1 MAGGQLAADRPANP
15 LADVVGA
22 GSWSIRAARANASFS
37 AAMRTWREARADAVP
52 CACSRVLALGSNR
65 SADGPWCSAP
75 DTGNM
80 ERRERWFSDGA
91 SALRRTLT
99 AMGMEDS
106 LPSGG
111 QFYACPLCLMAYGR
125 DAFQGGVFSD
135 EHVPPRAAGGRVL
148 VLTCRR
154 CNNTAGAAMDADAA
168 GRETVHDFLAGRPS
182 GRDLRAEFAVGEVAI
197 RGNIN
202 NVNGAIMMSVVPKA
216 NNSKDIT
223 RMTQTLTQWADE
235 GASGRIGFRFLG
247 RMSPT
252 AARHSSAR
260 AAYLAAFAALGWRY
274 VFLASLNPLRVQLAA
289 PAQSILPPI
298 EFFDP
303 AAPRE
308 CRQLLVVQEPAE
320 MRSLAVVLGRHTVF
334 LPWATEPKSFDELAA
349 ALEWYSALPASHR
362 QCVRKRIPWPSEPR
376 YALD

>member
-1 MAGGQLAADRPANP
+1 MEAGGK
-15 LADVVGA
+15 
-22 GSWSIRAARANASFS
+22 
-37 AAMRTWREARADAVP
+37 
-52 CACSRVLALGSNR
+52 
-65 SADGPWCSAP
+65 
-75 DTGNM
+75 
-80 ERRERWFSDGA
+80 
-91 SALRRTLT
+91 
-99 AMGMEDS
+99 
-106 LPSGG
+106 
-111 QFYACPLCLMAYGR
+111 
-125 DAFQGGVFSD
+125 
-135 EHVPPRAAGGRVL
+135 
-148 VLTCRR
+148 
-154 CNNTAGAAMDADAA
+154 GAA
-168 GRETVHDFLAGRPS
+168 

-235 GASGRIGFRFLG
+235 GASGRIGFRFVG

-252 AARHSSAR
+252 AARLSSAR

-274 VFLASLNPLRVQLAA
+274 VFLACLNPLRAQLAA

-334 LPWATEPKSFDELAA
+334 LPWATEPKSFNELTA
-349 ALEWYSALPASHR
+349 ALERYSALPASHR
-362 QCVRKRIPWPSEPR
+362 QCVRKRIPWPSEDEVGSRLAAAVRIMGDDGGVKAYGYLHGDGRNLIRHLGPSFGTKFLYFAGYDR
-376 YALD
+376 ASGDILSYPFQEPVQAPGGAGGDRGYRPG